1 MPDRVE
7 AEAAPDRRAAG
18 GSPALLSIQV
28 LRAVAALG
36 VLVHHLPNELAT
48 RLGWPGA
55 LPPFLV
61 GASGVDLF
69 FVISGFVMVYAS
81 ERLFGHP
88 DAPRVFVLRRLARIV
103 PLYWAASAVLL
114 VYMLGV
120 HRGLPV
126 DVSVGTVVASFA
138 FLPYARPDGLVAPIH
153 LLGWTLN
160 YEMFFYAVFAAAIRL
175 SRPRAVLAV
184 LAAFA
189 VMVGLGCAVALPLPW
204 AAWFDPIILEFGAGM
219 LIAVACRAGL
229 RLSRA
234 AAVGLGLAAVA
245 GYAVASWAE
254 LSEPWRAVERGL
266 PGAALVAAC
275 VLCGAPPRPG
285 PVARGVAF
293 LGDASYSLYLVHPLV
308 FALPRWTVARWIDF
322 SPVPLAYALVLM
334 AVSVLAAILSYLVF
348 EKPLSRA
355 LKTRLGGPRPPSRRE
370 ARGVLAREAAVPG
383 ASSPLGER
391 PPMACQGL

>member
-1 MPDRVE
+1 MMPDRV
-7 AEAAPDRRAAG
+7 AAGATPGPPAAAG
-18 GSPALLSIQV
+18 GALLSIQV
-28 LRAVAALG
+28 LRAVAALA
-36 VLVHHLPNELAT
+36 VLVRHVSYELAG
-48 RLGWPGA
+48 RMGWPETM
-55 LPPFLV
+55 PTFV
-61 GASGVDLF
+61 IRASGVDLF

-88 DAPRVFVLRRLARIV
+88 DARRVFVLRRLARIV

-153 LLGWTLN
+153 TLGWTLN
-160 YEMFFYAVFAAAIRL
+160 YEMFFYAVFAAAIWL

-184 LAAFA
+184 LAAFV
-189 VMVGLGCAVALPLPW
+189 VMVGLGRAVALPLPL

-245 GYAVASWAE
+245 GYGVASWAE

-308 FALPRWTVARWIDF
+308 FVLPRWTVARWIDF
-322 SPVPLAYALVLM
+322 SPFPLAYALVLV
-334 AVSVLAAILSYLVF
+334 AVSVLAASLSYLLF

-355 LKTRLGGPRPPSRRE
+355 LKARIGGLRPPPRRE
-370 ARGVLAREAAVPG
+370 ARGVVACEAAMPE
-383 ASSPLGER
+383 AFSPLGER
-391 PPMACQGL
+391 AG